1 MKKRLTFTC
10 FVALALAAM
19 ACPVMAHH
27 GSASFD
33 ADKKL
38 VLKGTV
44 TEWFWANPH
53 CFLKFDVKDANGQV
67 AHWIAETSNPSDMSN
82 AGWSKQTF
90 KPGDEV
96 TVTVQPVKNGQPVGR
111 VLEVVLPSGQTL
123 TTGFARPPA
132 PPAH

>member
-1 MKKRLTFTC
+1 MKNKITFGLLM
-10 FVALALAAM
+10 VLVSAATGIPM
-19 ACPVMAHH
+19 MAHH

-67 AHWIAETSNPSDMSN
+67 AHWVTETSNPSDMSN

-90 KPGDEV
+90 KAGDEV
-96 TVTVQPVKNGQPVGR
+96 TVTVQPVKNGQPIGR
-111 VLEVVLPSGQTL
+111 ILEVTLPSGQTL
-123 TTGFARPPA
+123 TTGFGRPPA
-132 PPAH
+132 PPTH